1 MARAAARNIYDT
13 LELCDLAS
21 ARLKEAGFVLA
32 YSSDSSEACYYRWP
46 DRPEVLRVAAHRF
59 KKGKGYKRDDGAAR
73 VASVLTFN
81 HHLSDA
87 PGKMKIAEEKIES
100 MIASAIGR
108 YFLASTPAKCDGG
121 GPQEQAVENDRDVG
135 CRLHESR

>member
-32 YSSDSSEACYYRWP
+32 YSSDRSEACYYRWP
-46 DRPEVLRVAAHRF
+46 GRPEVLRVAAHRF
-59 KKGKGYKRDDGAAR
+59 RKGWGTRGGAGDAR
-73 VASVLTFN
+73 VAAVLTFN
-81 HHLSDA
+81 HHQVDA
-87 PGKMKIAEEKIES
+87 PGRMKIAEEKIES

-108 YFLASTPAKCDGG
+108 YFLASTPAKCDGTI
-121 GPQEQAVENDRDVG
+121 PQE
-135 CRLHESR
+135 